1 MATLAEIEYILLI
14 IATVGYTAAIL
25 VYWRYILARRVP
37 QHWWA
42 SGLASGALLAHL
54 IWFGIRV
61 YRSGHM
67 PFYNGHEFASS
78 FACGIVLTVLIFE
91 RLSQRRDLGA
101 FAMPIA
107 LALLAYAWTL
117 PRGVSPLIPIF
128 RSLWLHV
135 HILTATVAYACFATT
150 FAASCLYLLKSRP
163 VSDGAAADNDG
174 TSILALFDRV
184 AYQAT
189 IIGFPFMTV
198 CIISG
203 AIWADNVWARYWT
216 WDPKETWSLI
226 TWLFFAAYLHTRYKR
241 GWQQRKA
248 AVLAI
253 IGFLTVLMNFIGVE
267 IIYQYQQSTFGMGK

>member
-128 RSLWLHV
+128 RSPC
-135 HILTATVAYACFATT
+135 AF
-150 FAASCLYLLKSRP
+150 
-163 VSDGAAADNDG
+163 
-174 TSILALFDRV
+174 
-184 AYQAT
+184 
-189 IIGFPFMTV
+189 
-198 CIISG
+198 
-203 AIWADNVWARYWT
+203 
-216 WDPKETWSLI
+216 
-226 TWLFFAAYLHTRYKR
+226 
-241 GWQQRKA
+241 
-248 AVLAI
+248 
-253 IGFLTVLMNFIGVE
+253 
-267 IIYQYQQSTFGMGK
+267 